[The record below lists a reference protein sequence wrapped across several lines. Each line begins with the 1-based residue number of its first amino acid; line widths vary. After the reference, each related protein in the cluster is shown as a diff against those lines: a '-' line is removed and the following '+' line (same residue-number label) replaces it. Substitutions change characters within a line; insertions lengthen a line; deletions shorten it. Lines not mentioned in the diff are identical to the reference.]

1 MAALAGKAVTPETI
15 AQAQATLDADLD
27 PPEDQHGSP
36 DMKRHLARVL
46 LARAV
51 ERLTGIAEARAA

>member
-1 MAALAGKAVTPETI
+1 MAALAGKPATPETI
-15 AQAQATLDADLD
+15 AQAQAALDGDLD
-27 PPEDQHGSP
+27 PPEDQHGGA

-51 ERLTGIAEARAA
+51 LRLAETQEARAA